1 MMITDAGIIIQLRME
16 DIPTHG
22 RITSGVKMINLDE
35 EVKVAKIAKVRE
47 KVTED
52 GQEIDL
58 NEESDVESEEVTE
71 TEEETSGS
79 IPYIVGGIVIAAA
92 IAGSA
97 VAFKRKSSDPK

>member
-1 MMITDAGIIIQLRME
+1 MMITDVGIIIQLRME

-58 NEESDVESEEVTE
+58 TDDVETKEE
-71 TEEETSGS
+71 
-79 IPYIVGGIVIAAA
+79 
-92 IAGSA
+92 
-97 VAFKRKSSDPK
+97 

>member
-58 NEESDVESEEVTE
+58 SDEDVEVSEEAMEEVTE
-71 TEEETSGS
+71 TEAE
-79 IPYIVGGIVIAAA
+79 
-92 IAGSA
+92 
-97 VAFKRKSSDPK
+97 